1 MHGPSHIAFVL
12 HSKVGRTQGMAQPR
26 RFSLSLTDAQLDALR
41 TAADTLLNIPSAEA
55 TERLFGRLSALDALY
70 GRRIYR
76 DAVKHDAERSVVKA
90 RKMDV
95 LAARKKRRS
104 GRCKGGGFVT
114 HAYSCEL
121 PGNRAAARN
130 VPLTVNRPYISK
142 VAPTGLSWR
151 PRLSLVRPRAV
162 PSTPGHT
169 LHTGGV
175 GLTRLNR
182 GEEATFWWPRCAAG
196 VVPCLL
202 PKASFPCRRRC
213 AILGP
218 PPVLECT
225 LWRF

>member
-1 MHGPSHIAFVL
+1 
-12 HSKVGRTQGMAQPR
+12 MAQPR
-26 RFSLSLTDAQLDALR
+26 RFSLSLTDAQLDALC
-41 TAADTLLNIPSAEA
+41 TAAGTLLNIPSAEA

-175 GLTRLNR
+175 GASVLLDSTVVKRRLFGGR
-182 GEEATFWWPRCAAG
+182 GARRGLCRACCQRRVFHADGVARSSARPR
-196 VVPCLL
+196 P
-202 PKASFPCRRRC
+202 
-213 AILGP
+213 
-218 PPVLECT
+218 
-225 LWRF
+225 